1 VVETVEKSNP
11 GTFPP
16 FPPGLENPA
25 KDAGF
30 PTFPQG
36 NSGWFNYFN
45 PKSTSKTQKP
55 NPSKFERFA
64 TFLRRTDFC
73 PIEKKD

>member
-1 VVETVEKSNP
+1 VVETVENSNP

-16 FPPGLENPA
+16 FPPRLENPA

-36 NSGWFNYFN
+36 TAAGFI
-45 PKSTSKTQKP
+45 ST
-55 NPSKFERFA
+55 
-64 TFLRRTDFC
+64 
-73 PIEKKD
+73 